1 MENRVK
7 KYMNTQ
13 IVISVLYFILG
24 IALMIIPD
32 NSINTIGNIM
42 AVSYIIFGIYLLI
55 LDYEG
60 GFLLIIDLLPSGI
73 LSLVL
78 GVLILLNQGILLS
91 LLSIIAGI
99 WIILA
104 SSLNLKLSLYMK
116 EVEGKSWMATIIITL
131 ISIISGIILL
141 INPKLGIE
149 ALTPYIGLFIIVY
162 AISNTIVMVLF
173 KKYMKRIAGYMKKR
187 LRRVD

>member
-1 MENRVK
+1 
-7 KYMNTQ
+7 MNTQ

-60 GFLLIIDLLPSGI
+60 GFLLIIDLLPAGI

-91 LLSIIAGI
+91 LLSRIAGI

-173 KKYMKRIAGYMKKR
+173 KK
-187 LRRVD
+187 

>member
-1 MENRVK
+1 MENRVR

-24 IALMIIPD
+24 IVLMIIPD
-32 NSINTIGNIM
+32 NSINIIGNIM

-55 LDYEG
+55 LDFKG
-60 GFLLIIDLLPSGI
+60 GFLLIIDLLPAGI
-73 LSLVL
+73 LSLIL

-116 EVEGKSWMATIIITL
+116 EVEGKSWMTTIIITV

-149 ALTPYIGLFIIVY
+149 ALTPYIGSFIIVY

>member
-60 GFLLIIDLLPSGI
+60 GFLLIIDLLPAGI
-73 LSLVL
+73 LSLVS

>member
-60 GFLLIIDLLPSGI
+60 GFLLIIDLLPAGI

>member
-60 GFLLIIDLLPSGI
+60 GFLLIIDLLPAGI

-173 KKYMKRIAGYMKKR
+173 TKYMKRIAGYMKKR

>member
-42 AVSYIIFGIYLLI
+42 AVSSIIFGIYLLI

-60 GFLLIIDLLPSGI
+60 GFLLIIDLLPAGI